1 MDLAQ
6 SHQAAL
12 RGIHRPA
19 PFGVPHCK
27 NGEKVPRSSCPAACS
42 EAPKPFSWTQWD
54 NFWDEPPEAL
64 WFVPRADCAAPAGAA
79 GRFRCHRVV
88 HRVSAEAVV
97 ARRTRVGWI
106 RVGSSDFPRVRLL
119 GLHFWPTA
127 DVPLR
132 TCSESLPRLHHLGLT
147 CCCEVGWSSEERQC
161 SAGCVLRAYGR
172 HSPLN
177 PPRSSPSR
185 WGTSSSASC
194 RSRASA
200 STRPT
205 GEPSRTPTHAPLEP
219 ACTITSQQHGISGLS
234 VDLQFREARFCWVQ
248 RAAAVA
254 RLDTMRRLAAGVP
267 SRATATAWAAA
278 TTLAWATT

>member
-1 MDLAQ
+1 M
-6 SHQAAL
+6 
-12 RGIHRPA
+12 
-19 PFGVPHCK
+19 
-27 NGEKVPRSSCPAACS
+27 
-42 EAPKPFSWTQWD
+42 
-54 NFWDEPPEAL
+54 
-64 WFVPRADCAAPAGAA
+64 
-79 GRFRCHRVV
+79 
-88 HRVSAEAVV
+88 
-97 ARRTRVGWI
+97 
-106 RVGSSDFPRVRLL
+106 
-119 GLHFWPTA
+119 HFWPTA

-132 TCSESLPRLHHLGLT
+132 TCSESLPRLHHLGLA
-147 CCCEVGWSSEERQC
+147 CCCEVGWSSEETQC

-185 WGTSSSASC
+185 WATSSSASC

-205 GEPSRTPTHAPLEP
+205 GEPFCTPTHAPLEP

-234 VDLQFREARFCWVQ
+234 VDLQFREARFRWVQ

-267 SRATATAWAAA
+267 SRVTATAWAAA
-278 TTLAWATT
+278 TTLAWATTCRTRHSTRTTSCAPARPASATSERLSVSTQQRGGCCCGVRTRTRAASAGLSKRPAVCR